1 MHSPMTLVSRYFER
15 DLSWLSFNYRV
26 LMEAADTSLPLYDRI
41 GFMAIYSSNLDEFF
55 RVRVASIRSLLQL
68 NKPKINREL
77 AYEPAVL
84 LQEIYAVVDKQQNE
98 YGAILRNSI
107 LPGLR
112 ENGIIIYQNEPLTEA
127 HQQEVK
133 HYFRSKVLS
142 YVQPVLLNEAGARKP
157 FLENRAIYFIVK
169 LRLKNTQDGEQVK
182 YAHLNIPSD
191 QLPRFV
197 ELSKTAGKHYFIF
210 LDDIVRLNLGSVF
223 PGYEVLEA
231 YSIKLNRDAELN
243 IIDEFDGDL
252 KDKIKNQLSQ
262 RELGPPAR
270 FLYDATMPE
279 DTLEFLLETFE
290 LSKEDLFPGGRY
302 HNLYDL
308 MKLPNPITP
317 DLQSAPLV
325 PLLHPKLES
334 VESVLEAMETQD
346 YLLHFPYHSYDYIL
360 RFFNEAAIDP
370 LVEEIKITLYRIAA
384 NSFIA
389 NALISAARNGKKV
402 TVFVEVKARFD
413 EENNLRWAEKMK
425 KAGIDIIYSLPALKV
440 HAKIALIHRKTAD
453 GQIQRYAYLGTG
465 NFNENTA
472 RIYTDHGLLTCHRK
486 MTKEMEAV
494 FAYLCGDKQKRHF
507 KHLLVSQFNLQE
519 CFLEMIDREIKQ
531 AKAGDKASIIIKL
544 NNLEDEKM
552 IDKLYEASQAGVQVE
567 LIIRGIC
574 CLIPQVEGL
583 SENIQ
588 VTRLVD
594 RFLEHARVFI
604 FYNGG
609 DTEVYLASADWMK
622 RNLYRRIEV
631 GFPVYDEIMKAELM
645 EIIRF
650 QLQDNTKAVWLDTHQ
665 HNMSIKSA
673 TNETRIRAQ
682 MDTYQWLK
690 QKQESFYKPEK
701 MDSEN
706 HLKNPLSSL

>member
-1 MHSPMTLVSRYFER
+1 MTLVSRYFER

-26 LMEAADTSLPLYDRI
+26 LMEAADVSLPLYDRI
-41 GFMAIYSSNLDEFF
+41 QFMAIYSSNLDEFF
-55 RVRVASIRSLLQL
+55 RVRVASIRSFLQL

-77 AYEPAVL
+77 SYEPAVL
-84 LQEIYAVVDKQQNE
+84 LQEIYEVVDKQQNE

-107 LPGLR
+107 LPGLK
-112 ENGIIIYQNEPLTEA
+112 ENGIIIYQQEPLTEV
-127 HQQEVK
+127 HKQEVK

-169 LRLKNTQDGEQVK
+169 LRLKNNLDGEQIK

-197 ELSKTAGKHYFIF
+197 ELAKIEGKHYFIF

-243 IIDEFDGDL
+243 IIDEFAGDL
-252 KDKIKNQLSQ
+252 KEKIKNQLSQ
-262 RELGPPAR
+262 REIGPPAR
-270 FLYDATMPE
+270 FLYDASMPASM
-279 DTLEFLLETFE
+279 LEFLSEIFE

-308 MKLPNPITP
+308 MKLPNPIAP
-317 DLQSAPLV
+317 DLQSTPVIPLM
-325 PLLHPKLES
+325 HPKLES
-334 VESVLEAMETQD
+334 VESVLEAMEIQD

-370 LVEEIKITLYRIAA
+370 LVQEIKITLYRIAA

-440 HAKIALIHRKTAD
+440 HAKIALVIRKTTE
-453 GQIQRYAYLGTG
+453 GERHRYAYLGTG

-472 RIYTDHGLLTCHRK
+472 RIYSDHGLLTCHRK
-486 MTKEMEAV
+486 ITKEMEAV
-494 FAYLCGDKQKRHF
+494 FEYLCGSKEKRHF

-519 CFLEMIDREIKQ
+519 QFLEMINREIELANQGK
-531 AKAGDKASIIIKL
+531 KASIIIKL

-552 IDKLYEASQAGVQVE
+552 IDKLYEASQAGVQIE

-583 SENIQ
+583 SENIR

-604 FYNGG
+604 FHNNGS
-609 DTEVYLASADWMK
+609 TEVYLSSADWMK

-631 GFPVYDEIMKAELM
+631 GFPIYDEALRTELL
-645 EIIRF
+645 EIINF
-650 QLQDNTKAVWLDTHQ
+650 QRQDTIKAVQLDTHQ
-665 HNMSIKSA
+665 HNKSINAHSNQKQV
-673 TNETRIRAQ
+673 RAQ
-682 MDTYQWLK
+682 TDIYQWLQK
-690 QKQESFYKPEK
+690 KQETIQGSPKVDDRFINTVPT
-701 MDSEN
+701 
-706 HLKNPLSSL
+706 L

>member
-1 MHSPMTLVSRYFER
+1 MTLVSRYFER

-26 LMEAADTSLPLYDRI
+26 LMEAADASLPLYDRI
-41 GFMAIYSSNLDEFF
+41 QFMAIYSSNLDEFF

-84 LQEIYAVVDKQQNE
+84 LQEIYETVNKQQNE

-107 LPGLR
+107 LPVLK
-112 ENGIIIYQNEPLTEA
+112 ENGIIIYQNEPLTETLL
-127 HQQEVK
+127 QEVK

-169 LRLKNTQDGEQVK
+169 LRLKNTQEGEQNK

-197 ELSKTAGKHYFIF
+197 ELSKIGGKHYFIF

-223 PGYEVLEA
+223 PGYEVMEA

-243 IIDEFDGDL
+243 ITDEFEGDL
-252 KDKIKNQLSQ
+252 KEKIKNRLSQ
-262 RELGPPAR
+262 REIGPPAR
-270 FLYDATMPE
+270 FLYDAAMPE
-279 DTLEFLLETFE
+279 DILEFLSETFD

-308 MKLPNPITP
+308 MKLPNPLSP
-317 DLQSAPLV
+317 DLQSAPLI
-325 PLLHPKLES
+325 PLMHLKLES

-440 HAKIALIHRKTAD
+440 HAKIALVNRRTAD
-453 GQIQRYAYLGTG
+453 GELKRYAYLGTG

-486 MTKEMEAV
+486 ITKEMESV
-494 FAYLCGDKQKRHF
+494 FEYLCGDKQKRHF

-519 CFLEMIDREIKQ
+519 RFSEMIDREIRQ
-531 AKAGDKASIIIKL
+531 AKRGEKASIIIKL

-552 IDKLYEASQAGVQVE
+552 IDKLYEASQAGVEVE

-574 CLIPQVEGL
+574 CLIPGVEGL
-583 SENIQ
+583 SENIRI
-588 VTRLVD
+588 TRLVD

-604 FYNGG
+604 FHNSG

-631 GFPVYDEIMKAELM
+631 GFPVYDQTLKTELM
-645 EIIRF
+645 EIINL
-650 QLQDNTKAVWLDTHQ
+650 QLQDTTKAVQLDTHQ
-665 HNMSIKSA
+665 QNKAISA
-673 TNETRIRAQ
+673 LPEQRLVRAQ
-682 MDTYQWLK
+682 TDIYQWLQNK
-690 QKQESFYKPEK
+690 QDTKQASD
-701 MDSEN
+701 MADDRLINTVSTR
-706 HLKNPLSSL
+706 